1 MEWLNAGRDAPIL
14 VSPSATNTR
23 GKIQRWRKDQR
34 YWCILTLPCVM
45 VNHYRR
51 VCCWLLYI
59 LTSILVAGVCFNGL
73 FLLPPPPP
81 PRLQWMELRFNTL
94 AKCPHCKKMWVHSSP
109 TFRTAFKDMLREQF
123 HFPSACRSSG
133 FSSDASHF
141 GFTDGSVGRRA
152 GGPEVCVIV
161 TCDRSLGPGQEA
173 PISDIPSNSIYDVF
187 LGGDP
192 SMIWF
197 RGAKGAKTQSK
208 L

>member
-1 MEWLNAGRDAPIL
+1 M
-14 VSPSATNTR
+14 
-23 GKIQRWRKDQR
+23 
-34 YWCILTLPCVM
+34 
-45 VNHYRR
+45 
-51 VCCWLLYI
+51 LYI
-59 LTSILVAGVCFNGL
+59 LTSILVAGVCFNFL
-73 FLLPPPPP
+73 FLPPPTAAVDGAP
-81 PRLQWMELRFNTL
+81 LQHARQVSPLQKNVSAR
-94 AKCPHCKKMWVHSSP
+94 SP

-133 FSSDASHF
+133 FSPDASHF

-192 SMIWF
+192 SMI
-197 RGAKGAKTQSK
+197 
-208 L
+208 